1 MLNRAQQPTI
11 NDITHIPFVEPQI
24 RVIGSDTTLYWMKD
38 VLDETVRIEFHFN
51 AGTIRSKEK
60 IAGFVNS
67 LLFSGTNSKTS
78 IQINEELD
86 SLGAFV
92 DNEIGQETA
101 IVSVYCL
108 RKNINEVTEIVVDA
122 IHNASFPLEE
132 VEDLTREKRQQ
143 FLIGNEKVSMLARR
157 KFQQLLFAN
166 SEDYSRQITLED
178 YDNIN
183 RDSLTDFH
191 KEYYLKGLRKVIVV
205 SNLEE
210 SYINELVDKISPW
223 NSQVKPSFENNF
235 INKQGTFHVEK
246 TDAVQTAI
254 RIGMPLFN
262 KTNQDF
268 IDFQILQ
275 TILGDYFG
283 SRLMSNIRED
293 KGYTYGIGTGVSE
306 SNNSGY
312 FIIATEVGKEFV
324 EPTLKEIQFEID
336 RLKNEEVPSNEL
348 SLVKNYLLGQLLKSA
363 DGPNA
368 MLDLFMS
375 VQLHNLDFSYF
386 ERVIQRI
393 NSITSED
400 LKTIAN
406 KYLDWNKFTIVTA
419 GSSNK

>member
-1 MLNRAQQPTI
+1 MINRTIQPTI

-24 RVIGSDTTLYWMKD
+24 RVIGSDTTLYWMQN

-78 IQINEELD
+78 VQINEELD
-86 SLGAFV
+86 SLGAFI

-108 RKNINEVTEIVVDA
+108 RKNVNEVTEIVVNA

-143 FLIGNEKVSMLARR
+143 FLVGSEKVSMLARR
-157 KFQQLLFAN
+157 KFQQLLFSN

-178 YDNIN
+178 YDKIN
-183 RDSLTDFH
+183 RESLIDFH

-210 SYINELVDKISPW
+210 SYINDLVLKVSSW
-223 NSQVKPSFENNF
+223 NSQLKPRFENSF

-246 TDAVQTAI
+246 ADAVQTAI

-262 KTNQDF
+262 KTNPDF

-306 SNNSGY
+306 SNNTGY

-324 EPTLKEIQFEID
+324 EPTIKEIQFEID
-336 RLKNEEVPSNEL
+336 RLKNEEIPAEEL

-375 VQLHNLDFSYF
+375 VQLHELDFSYF
-386 ERVIQRI
+386 ERVINRI
-393 NSITSED
+393 NIITAQE
-400 LKTIAN
+400 LQIIAK
-406 KYLDWNKFTIVTA
+406 KYLDWDKFTIVTA

>member
-1 MLNRAQQPTI
+1 MLNRAIQPTI
-11 NDITHIPFVEPQI
+11 NDITHISFVEPTIQ
-24 RVIGSDTTLYWMKD
+24 VIGSDTTLYWMKN

-51 AGTIRSKEK
+51 AGTIRSKAK

-78 IQINEELD
+78 VQINEELD
-86 SLGAFV
+86 SLGAFI
-92 DNEIGQETA
+92 DQEIGQETA

-108 RKNINEVTEIVVDA
+108 RRNINKVTEIVVDA
-122 IHNASFPLEE
+122 IQNASFPQDE
-132 VEDLTREKRQQ
+132 VEDLIREKRQQ
-143 FLIGNEKVSMLARR
+143 FLVGSEKVSMLARR

-178 YDNIN
+178 YDNIH
-183 RDSLTDFH
+183 RDTLIEFH
-191 KEYYLKGLRKVIVV
+191 QEYYLKGLRKVIVV
-205 SNLEE
+205 SKLEE
-210 SYINELVDKISPW
+210 EYIQELISKISPW
-223 NSQVKPSFENNF
+223 ISKENPDFENHF
-235 INKQGTFHVEK
+235 INIEGLIHVEK
-246 TDAVQTAI
+246 ADAVQTAI

-262 KTNQDF
+262 KTNPDF

-306 SNNSGY
+306 SNHTGY

-336 RLKNEEVPSNEL
+336 RLKNEEIPAEEL

-375 VQLHNLDFSYF
+375 VQLHSLDFAYF

-393 NSITSED
+393 NSITAQE
-400 LKTIAN
+400 LQVIAN

>member
-1 MLNRAQQPTI
+1 MINRTIQPTI
-11 NDITHIPFVEPQI
+11 NDITHIPFIEPTI
-24 RVIGSDTTLYWMKD
+24 RPISSDCTLYWMQN

-67 LLFSGTNSKTS
+67 LLFSGTNDKTS
-78 IQINEELD
+78 VQINEELD
-86 SLGAFV
+86 SLGAFI
-92 DNEIGQETA
+92 DQEIGQETA

-108 RKNINEVTEIVVDA
+108 RKNVNEVTEIVVDA
-122 IHNASFPLEE
+122 IQHASFPIEE
-132 VEDLTREKRQQ
+132 VEDLIREKRQQ
-143 FLIGNEKVSMLARR
+143 FLVGSEKVSMLARR

-178 YDNIN
+178 YDTIN
-183 RDSLTDFH
+183 RDALIDFH

-205 SNLEE
+205 SNLDEI
-210 SYINELVDKISPW
+210 YINNLITKISTWTSKVAP
-223 NSQVKPSFENNF
+223 NFENNF
-235 INKQGTFHVEK
+235 INQRGPFHIEK

-262 KTNQDF
+262 KTNPDF

-306 SNNSGY
+306 SNNTGY
-312 FIIATEVGKEFV
+312 FLIATEVGKEFV
-324 EPTLKEIQFEID
+324 EPTLKEVQHEID
-336 RLKNEEVPSNEL
+336 RLKNEEIPAEEL

-375 VQLHNLDFSYF
+375 VQLHNLDFTYF
-386 ERVIQRI
+386 EKVIERLK
-393 NSITSED
+393 NITAQD
-400 LKTIAN
+400 LQTIAN
-406 KYLDWNKFTIVTA
+406 KYLDWEKFTVVTA
-419 GSSNK
+419 GSKQ